1 MKTLID
7 YARNYRSYIL
17 FQLFF
22 AGLWVITNLGIPYL
36 MGLII
41 DNGIMVNDM
50 TYVINLGFVMIAVTV
65 LNVLT
70 LLVNLYFLTHV
81 NSGISRDLRN
91 DIFNKII
98 SWSPQTRQVFSTSTL
113 ITRNVNDVKQ
123 VSHFIDLA
131 LRKIYTVSIT
141 IIGAVIISFTLDWEL
156 SLIMFIIVPILL
168 VVSSRLTT
176 HSVPQYTKIRAALDK
191 IDRLFRQNLSG
202 IRVVK
207 AFGKTEY
214 EETRFS
220 DAVEEAYDANVKAER
235 TMTLLAPL
243 ITLFVNFLILFILWR
258 GGVRA
263 DAGRIQVGILIA
275 IIEYVTMALTNV
287 QQFASIITVVP
298 RSRVSLSRIEEVLEQ
313 EEERDLPEERKIE
326 TGLNSSLKGVQVK
339 GVTFSYN
346 QGTLPA
352 IQDVSFNIR
361 PETTVA
367 LIGSIGSGKST
378 FIHLL
383 LRDYDIN
390 EGSIEIEGKN
400 IQDLSKEDFN
410 QLFTL
415 IPQQSFLFSGTIREN
430 IQVGKAG
437 ASDEEI
443 WKVLEI
449 AQMADYFKN
458 SEKGLDTLIAQGGVN
473 FSGGQKQ
480 RLSLARGIIRDTP
493 YYIFDDTFS
502 ALDFSTEKEVR
513 KGIQKHLG
521 EKTLLIVAQR
531 VATVEDSDEI
541 LVLEEGKIIDRGRHK
556 ELVKDSTVYQEIIA
570 SQLQPEEEY
579 YEQR

>member
-1 MKTLID
+1 MKTLI
-7 YARNYRSYIL
+7 NYSKNYKSYIF
-17 FQLFF
+17 FQLLF
-22 AGLWVITNLGIPYL
+22 AGLWVVTNLSIPYL

-50 TYVINLGFVMIAVTV
+50 SYVLNIGLVMIVVTI

-70 LLVNLYFLTHV
+70 LLANLYFLTHI

-91 DIFNKII
+91 DIFNKVIN
-98 SWSPQTRQVFSTSTL
+98 WSAQTRQAFSTSTL
-113 ITRNVNDVKQ
+113 ITRNINDVKQ
-123 VSHFIDLA
+123 VSNFIDLA

-168 VVSSRLTT
+168 VVSSQLTT
-176 HSVPQYTKIRAALDK
+176 RSVPQYTKIRGALDK

-207 AFGKTEY
+207 AFGKTGY
-214 EETRFS
+214 EEAQFT
-220 DAVEEAYDANVKAER
+220 DAVEDAYNANVKAER
-235 TMTLLAPL
+235 TMMLLAPL

-263 DAGRIQVGILIA
+263 DGGTIQVGILIA

-298 RSRVSLSRIEEVLEQ
+298 RSRVSLNRIEEVLS
-313 EEERDLPEERKIE
+313 EEEEIIQPEESKFE
-326 TGLNSSLKGVQVK
+326 NKLKTPQEGIRARE
-339 GVTFSYN
+339 VTFAYDEGS
-346 QGTLPA
+346 LPA
-352 IQDVSFNIR
+352 IQNASFDIR

-378 FIHLL
+378 LIHLL
-383 LRDYDIN
+383 LRDYEID
-390 EGSIEIEGKN
+390 EGSIEIEGNDIKN
-400 IQDLSKEDFN
+400 LSKEDFN
-410 QLFTL
+410 QLFTV
-415 IPQQSFLFSGTIREN
+415 IPQDNFLFSGTIREN
-430 IQVGKAG
+430 IQVGKPD

-443 WKVLEI
+443 WEVLET

-458 SEKGLDTLIAQGGVN
+458 SEKALDTHIAQGGVN

-502 ALDFSTEKEVR
+502 ALDFSTEKKVR
-513 KGIQKHLG
+513 AGIRERLQG
-521 EKTLLIVAQR
+521 KTLLVVAQR
-531 VATVEDSDEI
+531 VATVKDSDEI
-541 LVLEEGKIIDRGRHK
+541 LVLEEGRITDRGHHK
-556 ELVKDSTVYQEIIA
+556 DLTSRSTVYQEIIA

-579 YEQR
+579 YER